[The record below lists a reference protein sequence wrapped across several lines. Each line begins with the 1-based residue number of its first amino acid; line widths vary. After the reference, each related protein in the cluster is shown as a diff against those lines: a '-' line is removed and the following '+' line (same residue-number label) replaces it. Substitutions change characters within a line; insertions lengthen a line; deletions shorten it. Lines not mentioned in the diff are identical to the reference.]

1 MPSRNH
7 AENWVKFLRDS
18 LRRRVGSWVRIY
30 EQVGKVKVD
39 MRFKNGERALATLPI
54 DWEEHNALQIENI
67 VLKLAEQVGKGKTLR
82 QAVESFYGVNK
93 DAPEAVL
100 APSYEQLENT
110 WNEFGE
116 NKLEL
121 QQIKE
126 KTWKRDYKKS
136 WTKLEQVIEE
146 KDFTN
151 AKDLLKAVSKTMES
165 GSRSRKQTIQHLAQ
179 WLRFAVENN
188 YLDKK
193 LWEPPRKESKEIRD
207 LVGESLTQKQLT
219 VPIYDTEIE
228 ELLESISKN
237 RETRA
242 ANRWIFALQ
251 LLSVYGCRP
260 TELNHLRV
268 VNYGGRKAVYC
279 DYQKRGGG
287 GKTEKRELFGL
298 HQKWEKDWN
307 LIEKLEQ
314 GYELPPFGSND
325 VAEAARKFLIRQ
337 PYWKKLREQKDIKV
351 YSFRHGYCWRLHTHP
366 DYMSKIDTRT
376 AAQLLGHSHE
386 THLRVYGA
394 WTPQGSIRERL
405 ENILTQSI
413 L

>member
-18 LRRRVGSWVRIY
+18 IKMRVGSWVRIY
-30 EQVGKVKVD
+30 EQNARVKVD
-39 MRFKNGERALATLPI
+39 MRFKNGERAFATLPI
-54 DWEEHNALQIENI
+54 EWEEHNALQIEKI
-67 VLKLAEQVGKGKTLR
+67 VLKIAEQVGKGKTLR

-100 APSYEQLENT
+100 APSFEQLENT

-146 KDFTN
+146 KDYTN

-165 GSRSRKQTIQHLAQ
+165 GSRSRKQVIQHLAQ

-207 LVGESLTQKQLT
+207 LVGETLTQKQLT
-219 VPIYDTEIE
+219 VPIYDT
-228 ELLESISKN
+228 
-237 RETRA
+237 
-242 ANRWIFALQ
+242 
-251 LLSVYGCRP
+251 
-260 TELNHLRV
+260 
-268 VNYGGRKAVYC
+268 
-279 DYQKRGGG
+279 
-287 GKTEKRELFGL
+287 
-298 HQKWEKDWN
+298 
-307 LIEKLEQ
+307 
-314 GYELPPFGSND
+314 
-325 VAEAARKFLIRQ
+325 
-337 PYWKKLREQKDIKV
+337 
-351 YSFRHGYCWRLHTHP
+351 
-366 DYMSKIDTRT
+366 
-376 AAQLLGHSHE
+376 
-386 THLRVYGA
+386 
-394 WTPQGSIRERL
+394 
-405 ENILTQSI
+405 
-413 L
+413 